1 MCLFEQVRPSPKG
14 CDFQHVNSA
23 NNVLISAIDIK
34 GENQMKIS
42 ILNHFRVSDFSL
54 SSYLKRN
61 WGLFCKRQFATVIQ
75 ESSEFWNFF
84 MVSLML
90 WVVGFLLSLSSMS
103 CLQGKI
109 ILVYWCMKLISSTS
123 RFGGFG
129 ENFLLKI
136 SQRDAGGCGV
146 GWGLGEELEA
156 GRRQRHTVDSGG
168 IQNFNEKN
176 LKTWHL
182 LTSAP

>member
-129 ENFLLKI
+129 ENFLLEI

-146 GWGLGEELEA
+146 GWARNWKPGADRGTRWTLEA
-156 GRRQRHTVDSGG
+156 FK
-168 IQNFNEKN
+168 ILNEKKRDIY
-176 LKTWHL
+176 LP
-182 LTSAP
+182 SAAP

>member
-129 ENFLLKI
+129 ENFLLEI
-136 SQRDAGGCGV
+136 SQHFTYPFLDFISYC
-146 GWGLGEELEA
+146 
-156 GRRQRHTVDSGG
+156 SY
-168 IQNFNEKN
+168 ISF
-176 LKTWHL
+176 
-182 LTSAP
+182 